1 MNMVKVFIKGQ
12 EDKELSSFLR
22 YYPTRIKN
30 VGIDALFDRQTIFDF
45 KDGCNQPQV
54 AQFVA
59 KELVRKFGRKIGKV
73 VFSCV
78 PASSQERNEERN
90 KAFSALV
97 CQLSGAI
104 DGFSHVKVSGE
115 RSAVHGTKMKKEVRA
130 KRLEEDKTIE
140 VDANFFRN
148 KMVCVWD
155 DVVTTGTSFCAYT
168 AQLERV
174 GAHVTNGIFLGKTSY
189 RYVPTY
195 G

>member
-30 VGIDALFDRQTIFDF
+30 VGIDGVFDRQTIFDF

-78 PASSQERNEERN
+78 PASSQERNELCTCMSVVGSHRWFFPCQGQWRAVCSSWHKDEERG
-90 KAFSALV
+90 S
-97 CQLSGAI
+97 CQA
-104 DGFSHVKVSGE
+104 
-115 RSAVHGTKMKKEVRA
+115 T
-130 KRLEEDKTIE
+130 
-140 VDANFFRN
+140 
-148 KMVCVWD
+148 
-155 DVVTTGTSFCAYT
+155 
-168 AQLERV
+168 
-174 GAHVTNGIFLGKTSY
+174 
-189 RYVPTY
+189 
-195 G
+195 

>member
-12 EDKELSSFLR
+12 EDKELSCFLR

-90 KAFSALV
+90 KA
-97 CQLSGAI
+97 
-104 DGFSHVKVSGE
+104 SHVKVSGE

-130 KRLEEDKTIE
+130 KRLEESNTIE
-140 VDANFFRN
+140 VDASFFRN
-148 KMVCVWD
+148 KIVCVWD
-155 DVVTTGTSFCAYT
+155 DVVTTGTSFCAYA

-195 G
+195 